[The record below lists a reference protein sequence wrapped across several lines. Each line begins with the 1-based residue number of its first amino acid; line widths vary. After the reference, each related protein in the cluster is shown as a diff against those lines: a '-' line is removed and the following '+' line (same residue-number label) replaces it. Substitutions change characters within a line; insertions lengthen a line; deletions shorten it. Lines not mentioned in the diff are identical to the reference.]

1 MEQCTVPPHRQ
12 PQEATIPKA
21 KATQAEL
28 DAVNGQALDPI
39 IDALLEH
46 LPAPGDY
53 WPQDDRKRW
62 LEMMTLAFDM
72 IYDDQPPETGESH
85 EPTMRQHGG

>member
-1 MEQCTVPPHRQ
+1 M
-12 PQEATIPKA
+12 PKA

-28 DAVNGQALDPI
+28 DAANGGQLDPI

-53 WPQDDRKRW
+53 WSKDDRSLW
-62 LEMMTLAFDM
+62 LRM
-72 IYDDQPPETGESH
+72 IELSFELVYTD
-85 EPTMRQHGG
+85 EPNDAGGNAGSEQHP